1 MKKNKIISTMEAL
14 KPIFIAVIISF
25 IILCFVRLTVVNG
38 QSMEPN
44 LYGNQKLL
52 LNVTAYT
59 FSEPERGDI
68 IVATP
73 ENFDMQIIKRVIGLP
88 GETIE
93 IHNNVIYINGEEL
106 EEPYIKEAMVTAD
119 IPAFTLAEN
128 EYFICGD
135 NRNNSLDS
143 RSEILGP
150 ITKDEI
156 FGKII
161 INFSKF
167 EIL

>member
-1 MKKNKIISTMEAL
+1 MKNSKIISTMQVL

-38 QSMEPN
+38 QSMEPS
-44 LYGNQKLL
+44 LYGNEKLL

-59 FSEPERGDI
+59 FSNPERGDI

-73 ENFDMQIIKRVIGLP
+73 DELDIEIIKRIIGLP

-93 IHNNVIYINGEEL
+93 IRNNIIYIDGEAL
-106 EEPYIKEAMVTAD
+106 EEPYIKEAMITAD
-119 IPAFTLAEN
+119 IPEFTLGEN

-150 ITKDEI
+150 ITRDEI

-161 INFSKF
+161 LNFSKMD
-167 EIL
+167 IL